1 MAARKD
7 SSVMVF
13 AHAPVAGRVKKRLIP
28 VLGEH
33 GAAALHRSLVEHAL
47 MVANEAA
54 QGPVELW
61 CNPGV
66 DDPFFQSCHE
76 RFGVTLHP
84 QCAGDHGL
92 RLLDALEEGL
102 TRARQVVLFASDCPA
117 LGAAD
122 VRAAI
127 RAMHDGRDAVFSPA
141 EDGGYLLVGL
151 SHVMPALFE
160 AMPWGTDA
168 VMEETR
174 QRLRN
179 LGWRWLELATRW
191 DVERPE
197 DYQRMVREGGFAPTH
212 P

>member
-1 MAARKD
+1 MAARID
-7 SSVMVF
+7 SSVIVF
-13 AHAPVAGRVKKRLIP
+13 ANAPVTGRVKTRLIP
-28 VLGEH
+28 LLGEH

-47 MVANEAA
+47 MVANEAS

-61 CNPGV
+61 CHPGI
-66 DDPFFQSCHE
+66 DDPFFHACRE
-76 RFGVTLHP
+76 RYGVALHA
-84 QCAGDHGL
+84 QCTGHHGV
-92 RLLDALEEGL
+92 RLLDALEDGL
-102 TRARQVVLFASDCPA
+102 ARARHVVLFASDCPA

-122 VRAAI
+122 LRAAVRAM
-127 RAMHDGRDAVFSPA
+127 REGRDAVFSPA

-160 AMPWGTDA
+160 AMPWGTEA

-197 DYQRMVREGGFAPTH
+197 DYHRMVREGGFAPTH
-212 P
+212 Q